1 MKVFRTMLVAGAL
14 LAVSIPAAA
23 LLPGEAEDGK
33 PLHDNFCTACHVSR
47 FGDDGNSVYTRDTR
61 RVQSIEGLMGQVA
74 FCNQQTSAGLNEH
87 EVDDIIAYL
96 NETFYRFETD

>member
-1 MKVFRTMLVAGAL
+1 MKVFCTMLVTGTL
-14 LAVSIPAAA
+14 LGVSIPAAA
-23 LLPGEAEDGK
+23 LLLGEAEDRK
-33 PLHDNFCTACHVSR
+33 PLHDNFCSACHVNM
-47 FGDDGNSVYTRDTR
+47 FGGDGSSIYTRDTR

-96 NETFYRFETD
+96 NETFYGFETD

>member
-1 MKVFRTMLVAGAL
+1 MKVFCTMLVTGTL
-14 LAVSIPAAA
+14 LGVSIPAAA
-23 LLPGEAEDGK
+23 LLLGEAEDGK
-33 PLHDNFCTACHVSR
+33 PLHDNFCSACHVNM
-47 FGDDGNSVYTRDTR
+47 FGGDGSSIYTRDTR

-96 NETFYRFETD
+96 NEAFYGFETD

>member
-1 MKVFRTMLVAGAL
+1 MKVFCTMLVTGTL
-14 LAVSIPAAA
+14 LGVSIPAAA
-23 LLPGEAEDGK
+23 LLLGEAEDGK
-33 PLHDNFCTACHVSR
+33 PLHDNFCSACHVNM
-47 FGDDGNSVYTRDTR
+47 FGGDGSSIYTRDTR

-96 NETFYRFETD
+96 NETFYGFETD

>member
-1 MKVFRTMLVAGAL
+1 MLVAGTL

-23 LLPGEAEDGK
+23 LLPGEADHGK
-33 PLHDNFCTACHVSR
+33 PLHENFCTACHVNML
-47 FGDDGNSVYTRDTR
+47 GGDGNSLYTRDTR
-61 RVQSIEGLMGQVA
+61 RVQSIERLMGQVA
-74 FCNQQTSAGLNEH
+74 FCNQQTNAGLNAH

>member
-1 MKVFRTMLVAGAL
+1 MKGLRTMLVASAL

-23 LLPGEAEDGK
+23 LLPGEADDGK
-33 PLHDNFCTACHVSR
+33 PLHANFCTACHVSM
-47 FGDDGNSVYTRDTR
+47 FGGDGNSVYTRDAR

-74 FCNQQTSAGLNEH
+74 FCNQQTNAGLNEY

>member
-1 MKVFRTMLVAGAL
+1 MKVFCTMLVTGTL
-14 LAVSIPAAA
+14 LGVSIPAAA
-23 LLPGEAEDGK
+23 LLLGEAEDGK
-33 PLHDNFCTACHVSR
+33 PLHDNFCSACHVNMVGGAGR
-47 FGDDGNSVYTRDTR
+47 GIYTRDTR

-96 NETFYRFETD
+96 NETFYGFETD

>member
-1 MKVFRTMLVAGAL
+1 MKVFCTMLVTGTL
-14 LAVSIPAAA
+14 LGVSIPAAA

-33 PLHDNFCTACHVSR
+33 PLHDNFCSACHVNM
-47 FGDDGNSVYTRDTR
+47 FGGDGSSIYTRDTR

-96 NETFYRFETD
+96 NEAFYGFETD